1 MSQSTSLLGR
11 LFQLVWNVVVG
22 IYKLFIVLALVVSG
36 LLLWFALREGPG
48 VKIENNVALVVAPT
62 GVLVDQV
69 DRDPSQAFFEDVAG
83 ETSSQSTVRDMT
95 RALEN
100 AADDTR
106 IRFAVL
112 KLDGLMG
119 ASLPQLTELIT
130 AMKTFQE
137 TGKKIVAYGPWYDQ
151 SHYFAASQADEIV
164 LDPQGMV
171 AIEGFSLYTSF
182 FKEALD
188 KLGVKINVFR
198 VGEYKSAVE
207 PFTRNDMSPEARAA
221 NLEWLGDLWA
231 GYGAT
236 VAAGRGLP
244 ATAAMDYVTGL
255 RAGLEAQAGD
265 AAALALERKLVT
277 HVETLREF
285 RSRMAADVGTDDSHG
300 SFRQVHYLD
309 YLRTVER
316 ERARADAGQKTR
328 IALVVV
334 QGEIVDGY
342 GDVGYAGGETVSELL
357 DRARRDEDV
366 AAVVLRVN
374 SPGGSV
380 WASEQIRRQVQHLRA
395 DGKPVVA
402 SMGGVAASGG
412 YWVSMDAD
420 QIFAH
425 PTTVTGSIGI
435 FGLVPTLDGSLAKI
449 GIRSDGVGT
458 TPLAGALRIDRPLG
472 EDMKAIIQSL
482 INKGYADFISGVAKA
497 RELPLEEVNEI
508 ARGRVWSGLAAQ
520 QRGLVDSLGGLDDA
534 AAAAAQLAEIGAD
547 EWVLEEFAPE
557 RSLIG
562 RLLSRFSG
570 SLGLLRGHLPGLAS
584 WARAWL
590 EQRDVERLLRAFN
603 DPNGMYAHCFC
614 TPAADRPR

>member
-1 MSQSTSLLGR
+1 MSQPTSLPGR
-11 LFQLVWNVVVG
+11 LFRFVWNLVVG
-22 IYKLFIVLALVVSG
+22 IYKLFVILFLVLSGVLLWLAL
-36 LLLWFALREGPG
+36 RDGPG

-62 GVLVDQV
+62 GVLVDQI

-83 ETSSQSTVRDMT
+83 EVTSQSTVRDMT
-95 RALEN
+95 QALEN
-100 AADDTR
+100 AAGDTR
-106 IRFAVL
+106 IAFAVL
-112 KLDGLMG
+112 KLDGLQG
-119 ASLPQLTELIT
+119 ASLPQLGELAG

-137 TGKKIVAYGPWYDQ
+137 TGKKIVAYGAWYDQ

-164 LDPQGMV
+164 MDPYGVV
-171 AIEGFSLYTSF
+171 AIEGFSFYTSY
-182 FKEALD
+182 FKDALD

-198 VGEYKSAVE
+198 VGEFKSAVE
-207 PFTRNDMSPEARAA
+207 PFTRNDMSAEARAA
-221 NLEWLGDLWA
+221 NLDWLGDLWQD
-231 GYGAT
+231 YGQT

-244 ATAAMDYVTGL
+244 ETAASDYVGAF
-255 RAGLEAQAGD
+255 RSGLEAKAGD

-285 RSRMAADVGTDDSHG
+285 RTRMAADVGVDDSHG

-309 YLRTVER
+309 YLGTVKR
-316 ERARADAGQKTR
+316 EKLRQAGRDKTR

-342 GDVGYAGGETVSELL
+342 GDVGYAGGDMVSELL

-380 WASEQIRRQVQHLRA
+380 WASEQIRRQVQHLR
-395 DGKPVVA
+395 DEGKPVVA

-425 PTTVTGSIGI
+425 PSTVTGSIGI
-435 FGLVPTLDGSLAKI
+435 FGLVPTLDESLAKL

-458 TPLAGALRIDRPLG
+458 TSLAGALRLDRPLS
-472 EDMKAIIQSL
+472 EEMKAIIQAM
-482 INKGYADFISGVAKA
+482 INKGYADFINGVAAA
-497 RELPLEEVNEI
+497 RELDVAEVDRI
-508 ARGRVWSGLAAQ
+508 ARGRVWSGQAALE
-520 QRGLVDSLGGLDDA
+520 RGLVDSLGGLDAA
-534 AAAAAQLAEIGAD
+534 AAAAAQLAELGPG

-557 RSLIG
+557 RSLVG

-570 SLGLLRGHLPGLAS
+570 SLGGLHLPVLAG
-584 WARAWL
+584 WARDWL
-590 EQRDVERLLRAFN
+590 QQRDVERLLRAFN
-603 DPNGMYAHCFC
+603 DPHGMYALCFC